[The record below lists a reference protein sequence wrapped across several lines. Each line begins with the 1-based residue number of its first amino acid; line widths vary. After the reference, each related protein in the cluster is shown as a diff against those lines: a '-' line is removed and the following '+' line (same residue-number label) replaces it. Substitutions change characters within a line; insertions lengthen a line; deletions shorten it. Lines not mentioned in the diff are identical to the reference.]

1 MSKVGKKSQRKDNE
15 AIAKARY
22 IKGSERKLN
31 LIAQLIRGKSAQRA
45 LVDLEFARRRMA
57 VDVKKVLEAAIA
69 NAENNHNLDVDRLF
83 VKEAT
88 VGRTMTMGRF
98 HARGRGRSASVQKPF
113 SNITIIVEEREEGET
128 KKKVKAAK
136 KAEKAEAGDKPAK
149 KSGGAKAA
157 KKPAAKAAKAA
168 AGETT
173 TAE

>member
-45 LVDLEFARRRMA
+45 LIDLEFARRRMA

-88 VGRTMTMGRF
+88 VGRTMTLGRF

-113 SNITIIVEEREEGET
+113 SNITIIVEEREPGED
-128 KKKVKAAK
+128 KKAVKAAK
-136 KAEKAEAGDKPAK
+136 KAAKAEAGDKPAK

-157 KKPAAKAAKAA
+157 KKPAAKAKAD